1 MSTDARA
8 LWLGLTLLGLGLG
21 APSSIAPAFAQE
33 QVGAE
38 TCGSC
43 HEAQLKKWRSSGH
56 ALALAR
62 LSKTQ
67 RRDRVCRS
75 CHTMAP
81 DQEDPRLQGVQ
92 CESCHGAGGH
102 YSPSWVMRDPVLAK
116 LYGLEAVTE
125 ETCKPCHTTEGPSL
139 QPFVYAD
146 KVALVCHVDQPRS
159 APGPAEE
166 AQP

>member
-1 MSTDARA
+1 MSSRSRA
-8 LWLGLTLLGLGLG
+8 LWLSVCLSALCALP
-21 APSSIAPAFAQE
+21 AAFAQE

-38 TCGSC
+38 ACGSC
-43 HEAQLKKWRSSGH
+43 HEAQLKKWQSSGH

-75 CHTMAP
+75 CHTLAP
-81 DQEDPRLQGVQ
+81 EKDDPKLQGVQ

-125 ETCKPCHTTEGPSL
+125 ETCKPCHTSEGPSL
-139 QPFVYAD
+139 TPFVYAD
-146 KVALVCHVDQPRS
+146 KVAQVCHVEKSD
-159 APGPAEE
+159 AAKE
-166 AQP
+166 ASYP